1 MSEQR
6 IIKNISSK
14 STYLAIS
21 NQFATAK
28 NIKLLSR
35 DAQKMEAWLISQI
48 RPRDTD
54 FKPYRITADQIASLF
69 GVSKNYS
76 YQKLNLIS
84 NELLTHIIHIKEGKL
99 YNKYG
104 LISKS
109 SYHTGEGWCEMS
121 IHPDLEPHLLNLKK
135 NGRFAILE
143 LFISWSF
150 KCVYSYPIYKY
161 LKSFLHEGQDSY
173 QIEIKVDN
181 LKQII
186 GCPQRYPNYSN
197 FNIRV
202 LNPVKEEFDQK
213 ADIIFEYNPSEKD
226 KKKVISIIITISR
239 KEILPK
245 MLQDISDINDLK
257 PTDLDEKNISL
268 ELLSQKLKKLGWNG
282 KIEEL
287 TQKTSIEAIEY
298 YCDILTSELNK
309 LNSSKINSQL
319 LHEYIDERL
328 KTNAQKIYNIFC
340 DVLKIPTVSVEKR
353 ATKKYSDLGKE
364 LLGLGFVGDVESYI
378 ENEGRGIVKETLEAF
393 KSENPKNL
401 KNKIGF
407 FREKI
412 KTFKV
417 MKELENKIIKEEK
430 ASENNILLV
439 KLEKYNSLNS
449 NFIEDYKHFMEIPS
463 NDYPEDQKIL
473 QKYTDLTLSEMP
485 SSVIK
490 EFIEWKVGT

>member
-1 MSEQR
+1 MEW
-6 IIKNISSK
+6 KNRG
-14 STYLAIS
+14 T
-21 NQFATAK
+21 
-28 NIKLLSR
+28 
-35 DAQKMEAWLISQI
+35 
-48 RPRDTD
+48 
-54 FKPYRITADQIASLF
+54 
-69 GVSKNYS
+69 
-76 YQKLNLIS
+76 
-84 NELLTHIIHIKEGKL
+84 
-99 YNKYG
+99 
-104 LISKS
+104 
-109 SYHTGEGWCEMS
+109 
-121 IHPDLEPHLLNLKK
+121 
-135 NGRFAILE
+135 
-143 LFISWSF
+143 
-150 KCVYSYPIYKY
+150 
-161 LKSFLHEGQDSY
+161 
-173 QIEIKVDN
+173 
-181 LKQII
+181 
-186 GCPQRYPNYSN
+186 
-197 FNIRV
+197 
-202 LNPVKEEFDQK
+202 NP
-213 ADIIFEYNPSEKD
+213 
-226 KKKVISIIITISR
+226 
-239 KEILPK
+239 
-245 MLQDISDINDLK
+245 
-257 PTDLDEKNISL
+257 
-268 ELLSQKLKKLGWNG
+268 
-282 KIEEL
+282 
-287 TQKTSIEAIEY
+287 KTSIEAIEY

-430 ASENNILLV
+430 ASKNNILLV

-449 NFIEDYKHFMEIPS
+449 NFFEDYKRFMEIPS

-473 QKYTDLTLSEMP
+473 LKYSNLPLSEMP